1 MLLSSLVGNG
11 EFHDDEKDDS
21 FIFLTRKN
29 GETIKM
35 LIYVVS
41 YKNFNLSCHDPFHI
55 LSFSVE
61 SFLLYRNNP
70 RRLLFSNRSMWTHFN
85 RVAFSLESLRM
96 GSHVFGIWGI
106 RKFK

>member
-41 YKNFNLSCHDPFHI
+41 YENFNLSCHDPFQYCPF
-55 LSFSVE
+55 LSRAFYYTGTIPGGY
-61 SFLLYRNNP
+61 FL
-70 RRLLFSNRSMWTHFN
+70 
-85 RVAFSLESLRM
+85 VI
-96 GSHVFGIWGI
+96 G
-106 RKFK
+106 

>member
-1 MLLSSLVGNG
+1 
-11 EFHDDEKDDS
+11 
-21 FIFLTRKN
+21 
-29 GETIKM
+29 M